1 MAKKN
6 FSLTVYDSEYMETN
20 NKIYQENMEKKIR
33 TISEFPDKVLL
44 KILSLLPSKDVVAT
58 GVLSKRWRSLW
69 KDVKTFRYE
78 GESLSRTYWKF
89 ARFINRTSSVE
100 SLQLKINPSAT
111 NKDIQSLVN
120 MAVAR
125 SMRELRIEMICKNF
139 ELPKSFYM
147 FSQLETVILDK
158 VSLMDPPPDVHLPCL
173 KRLHLL
179 SVKFS
184 GDESVK
190 FFLSICPILEEL
202 VVKRSSL
209 TNVMIFTIDVPTL
222 RILSIDNTSGKSRP
236 KVHGVTVIHTL
247 CVLLELQTT
256 YRPAVF
262 SFIFLDHLELCLC
275 SAEQW
280 NLLTRILN
288 YAPRLRVLQLK
299 LYHKHCV
306 KDTKNLMGNQPDLI
320 PKSLSSHLE
329 ILEWRQYNDTAQ
341 EREAAKYILANA
353 SGLKKATFY
362 TESTEKHGMLKEV
375 RMCGQRFK
383 NMSACV

>member
-1 MAKKN
+1 MANKN

-236 KVHGVTVIHTL
+236 KGVHGF
-247 CVLLELQTT
+247 TT

-362 TESTEKHGMLKEV
+362 TESTEKHGM
-375 RMCGQRFK
+375 
-383 NMSACV
+383 